1 MFGRCKMCIT
11 KCLGCGKI
19 KVIYASSL
27 DGVFC
32 CECLIEKIKKMTI
45 LELREVDLKFFY
57 TWER

>member
-1 MFGRCKMCIT
+1 MCIT